1 MSKISSS
8 KRPVPV
14 DCEEGEASD
23 CVDPSPQAASP
34 TRDCLSNLKIKDRSQ
49 KARQEAAIK
58 QGLEEGIEIGK
69 QESAGKIKERDTLIK
84 TQNSHIKQ
92 LTAELVLEAAHL
104 LPAGQQSD
112 LSATSISSLT
122 ADNNRQRGEN
132 AQLEPRVSLS
142 DAANW
147 AVSPDS
153 PRKRKKSRLSLGKTP
168 DCMLRLPSS
177 PGSILRI

>member
-1 MSKISSS
+1 MPKISE
-8 KRPVPV
+8 RPASE
-14 DCEEGEASD
+14 DSEEGEASD
-23 CVDPSPQAASP
+23 GVDPSPSRD
-34 TRDCLSNLKIKDRSQ
+34 TRLVKRDPLIRVNNKTRADRTA
-49 KARQEAAIK
+49 KARK
-58 QGLEEGIEIGK
+58 KGLEEGIEIGK

-132 AQLEPRVSLS
+132 AQLEQRVPPS

-168 DCMLRLPSS
+168 DCMLRLLSS